1 VRAVPDRFD
10 VLAMAMGAGG
20 GLPAPGEGAPAVSLD
35 THARLVGAYQWI
47 ERRLFEVL
55 GLWVVSEPVAEARI
69 MFDLFSQQHAW
80 HAELFAERLPALDQ
94 VDPDTLTVPPSVEV
108 DRVLSALAGEVSLG
122 ASGDRPEPEPAVF
135 LAPRPGAGIPA
146 GGTLLRMV
154 GLGRVVL
161 ARLVAGY
168 GLHLQR
174 ASTVADAPVR
184 RCLRLV
190 LHDEIEQW
198 QAVEALTQALLRRPH
213 DVAVVSAHQQ
223 HLEELVSGIG
233 VGLVPWPDRL

>member
-1 VRAVPDRFD
+1 MSAVAERADI
-10 VLAMAMGAGG
+10 LSMAMGATGAAARS
-20 GLPAPGEGAPAVSLD
+20 APGAPLLGLD

-47 ERRLFEVL
+47 ERRLFEAVGSWTL
-55 GLWVVSEPVAEARI
+55 TEPVAEARI
-69 MFDLFSQQHAW
+69 VFDLYSQQHAW

-94 VDPDTLTVPPSVEV
+94 VDPDTLAVPPSVEV
-108 DRVLSALAGEVSLG
+108 DRVMSALAGELPPPAEVD
-122 ASGDRPEPEPAVF
+122 AEGDAAVF
-135 LAPRPGAGIPA
+135 LTPRPGAGLPA
-146 GGTLLRMV
+146 GGTLLRLV

-161 ARLVAGY
+161 PRLVAGY

-174 ASTVADAPVR
+174 SAAVADAPVR

-190 LHDEIEQW
+190 LGDEIEQW
-198 QAVEALTQALLRRPH
+198 QAVEALTQSLLRRPH

-223 HLEELVSGIG
+223 HLEELVAGTG